1 MLRIYLISAVVMLI
15 LDAVQILVNRKF
27 HAKLF
32 KNVQK
37 SPMKVRIIP
46 AVLVYILMPF
56 AVTYFA
62 ILQSKSLKEA
72 GLKGGLL
79 GFTIFGVYDLTNL
92 ATLDGWTVEMAIMDI
107 SWGTVMFSITSA
119 VGYYFITK

>member
-15 LDAVQILVNRKF
+15 LDAVQILVNRQF

-37 SPMKVRIIP
+37 SPMKVRIVP
-46 AVLVYILMPF
+46 AILVYILIPF

-62 ILQSKSLKEA
+62 ILQSKSIKEA

-79 GFTIFGVYDLTNL
+79 GLTIFGVYDLTNL

-107 SWGTVMFSITSA
+107 TWGTVMFSITSA

>member
-15 LDAVQILVNRKF
+15 LDALQILVNRKF

-37 SPMKVRIIP
+37 SPMKVRIVP
-46 AVLVYILMPF
+46 AILVYILMPI

-62 ILQSKSLKEA
+62 ILQSKSIKEA

>member
-15 LDAVQILVNRKF
+15 LDAVQILVNRQF

-37 SPMKVRIIP
+37 SPMKVRIVP
-46 AVLVYILMPF
+46 AILVYILMPF

-62 ILQSKSLKEA
+62 ILQSKSIKEA

-79 GFTIFGVYDLTNL
+79 GLTIFGVYDLTNL

>member
-15 LDAVQILVNRKF
+15 LDALQILVNQKF

-62 ILQSKSLKEA
+62 ILQSKSIKEA

-79 GFTIFGVYDLTNL
+79 GLTIFGVYDLTNL
-92 ATLDGWTVEMAIMDI
+92 ATLDGWTIEMAIMDI
-107 SWGTVMFSITSA
+107 SCGTIMFMITSVA
-119 VGYYFITK
+119 GYYFK

>member
-15 LDAVQILVNRKF
+15 LDALQILVNQKF

-62 ILQSKSLKEA
+62 ILQSKSIKEA

-79 GFTIFGVYDLTNL
+79 GLTIFGVYDLTNL
-92 ATLDGWTVEMAIMDI
+92 ATLDGWTIEMAIMDI
-107 SWGTVMFSITSA
+107 SWGTIMFMITSVA
-119 VGYYFITK
+119 GYYFK

>member
-15 LDAVQILVNRKF
+15 LDALQILVNRQF

>member
-15 LDAVQILVNRKF
+15 LDALQILVNQKF

-62 ILQSKSLKEA
+62 ILQSKSIKEA

-79 GFTIFGVYDLTNL
+79 GLTIFGVYDLTNL
-92 ATLDGWTVEMAIMDI
+92 ATLDGWTIEMAIMDI
-107 SWGTVMFSITSA
+107 SWGTIMFMITSIA
-119 VGYYFITK
+119 GYYFK